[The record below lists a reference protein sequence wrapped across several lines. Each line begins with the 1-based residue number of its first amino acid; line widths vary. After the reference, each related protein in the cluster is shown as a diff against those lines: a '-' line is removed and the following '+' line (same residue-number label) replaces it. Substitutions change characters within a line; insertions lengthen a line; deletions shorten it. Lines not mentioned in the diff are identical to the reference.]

1 VATAV
6 VMVAKAVVVAT
17 AVVMVAIAVV
27 LATLVG
33 FTLAPPI
40 FCSRCK

>member
-1 VATAV
+1 
-6 VMVAKAVVVAT
+6 VAT

-40 FCSRCK
+40 FCSRC